1 MATMTTT
8 VCRLE
13 VRKVVVVARRDARHE
28 DLPGG
33 AWRDDRSHLL
43 RDLAVPAQV
52 LRGDSVP
59 DAAERLEVQKALVP
73 MASCCAV
80 VPNSRAVL
88 PWEAAP
94 DTAKLVAEY
103 LAANF

>member
-1 MATMTTT
+1 MG
-8 VCRLE
+8 REL
-13 VRKVVVVARRDARHE
+13 RRGREADAQRHAVYSYICGA
-28 DLPGG
+28 LPGG

-94 DTAKLVAEY
+94 DTAKLVAEF

>member
-1 MATMTTT
+1 M
-8 VCRLE
+8 
-13 VRKVVVVARRDARHE
+13 
-28 DLPGG
+28 
-33 AWRDDRSHLL
+33 
-43 RDLAVPAQV
+43 
-52 LRGDSVP
+52 P

-73 MASCCAV
+73 LASCCAV

-94 DTAKLVAEY
+94 DTAKLVAEF